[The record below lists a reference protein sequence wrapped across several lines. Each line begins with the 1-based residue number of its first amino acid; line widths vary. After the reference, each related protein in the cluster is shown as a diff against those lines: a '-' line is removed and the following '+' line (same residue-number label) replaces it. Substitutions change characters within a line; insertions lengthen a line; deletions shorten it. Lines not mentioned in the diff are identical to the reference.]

1 MCANVLFL
9 LPLLFYVFILSDD
22 FLFYKVYYL
31 ARLNDSLMLAG
42 TSFFK
47 NGMFR
52 FVAPDVNFVGYVSLW
67 ERFQATEI
75 FTAGFWTVIFICL
88 LYFLRRKS
96 LVLMVLTFS
105 ICVVALLPGQKDILS
120 YNVPTLS
127 RADDALNVQSYAAY
141 EFLQAYWQREPLA
154 ALAFAQGRWQGR
166 EMVWSVADKV
176 FEGQGKSDLYNSLS
190 IITMPQL
197 LEYPDIVRRS
207 LYYRARMWAFL
218 TEDSSSLTNN
228 SFLRAVDKGLTGM
241 AFLKAA
247 HYEDERFVDMMKQAR
262 GYCQKAFLKA
272 PNGNIFMLKQLV
284 AP

>member
-1 MCANVLFL
+1 M
-9 LPLLFYVFILSDD
+9 
-22 FLFYKVYYL
+22 
-31 ARLNDSLMLAG
+31 LML
-42 TSFFK
+42 
-47 NGMFR
+47 
-52 FVAPDVNFVGYVSLW
+52 
-67 ERFQATEI
+67 
-75 FTAGFWTVIFICL
+75 
-88 LYFLRRKS
+88 
-96 LVLMVLTFS
+96 LTFS

-120 YNVPTLS
+120 YNVPALS

-197 LEYPDIVRRS
+197 LEYPDIVKRT
-207 LYYRARMWAFL
+207 LYYRARMWGFL
-218 TEDSSSLTNN
+218 TDANGDRHLCLSLCLSPA
-228 SFLRAVDKGLTGM
+228 SFLRGVDKGLTGL